1 VRALFIKE
9 LKQGRSL
16 LLFGVIMAVL
26 VAIGNPIVRRVVL
39 LYSGFSDAQLL
50 AVFFGLVLL
59 PIPPLIA
66 ILAGSGMFAGEVHG
80 GTLPLL
86 FALPISRP
94 RIWLS
99 MALAALGL
107 TVVSSLLLFGV
118 ARLLV
123 PTVFAHTPLRAYLP
137 DLICWTMFLLAAGL
151 FCSALTRSLTTGVA
165 CTVILAAVII
175 YGAIALVIYYGAPLL
190 GLPPLDV
197 ALWCLLAVPSLL
209 LLSLLPV
216 TRGELLSAPRK
227 CHALTIMLLP
237 VSLAFTIFVVCLLAR
252 AATGYDRSDIV
263 AIHSPRL
270 QGGGRHLVLRVRANP
285 AELALDRF
293 EIAATAQDT
302 YASLADDAIWPT
314 DYRDKH
320 VTTYRSNYVVALD
333 LETGGELL
341 IARDPGRYPFDR
353 GIVAAA
359 VSPDGKLV
367 AISGDEAGLT
377 WGRPSRGDQRL
388 RILDVETGDEVYAGN
403 VASNLLWSPTAKYLA
418 TASKRPGDPDT
429 ANIRVIRRDGSQPRR
444 YAFRLASW
452 SWAPNEDVIY
462 GFNREGALCRV
473 YPEGGQLEVVWS
485 PEPDSEVEERRF
497 SSSHIAPDG
506 RWIILT
512 ETISRTAEDEFGNPF
527 EEQVTPFRLVNTED
541 GRSQEIWRAPDEW
554 TALRD
559 LRWFPDGTVVALLQ
573 LKRDLA
579 AHRAPFHLLRMR
591 PGEGRF
597 FPVGW
602 QTEATYVRLL
612 VGSTTDEAFVHA
624 QWWAYPD
631 KQEPT
636 DPYVPPTLEREE
648 LTAVSMDGSARQIE
662 LPPAPGATPYAKRT
676 IGFDNQGRLIA
687 YGTSGE
693 VDFTG
698 EEILDYIEAF
708 DLDTGELTRVYP

>member
-66 ILAGSGMFAGEVHG
+66 ILASSGIFAGEVHG

-86 FALPISRP
+86 FALPLSRP

-99 MALAALGL
+99 MALAALAL
-107 TVVSSLLLFGV
+107 TVVSSLLLFGI
-118 ARLLV
+118 ARLLT

-137 DLICWTMFLLAAGL
+137 DLICWTIFLLAAGL
-151 FCSALTRSLTTGVA
+151 FCSSLTGSFMA
-165 CTVILAAVII
+165 AMAWTVILAAVMV

-197 ALWCLLAVPSLL
+197 ALWCFLAVPALL
-209 LLSLLPV
+209 LSSLLPV

-227 CHALTIMLLP
+227 WHALTIMLLP
-237 VSLAFTIFVVCLLAR
+237 VSLAFTILVVCLLAR
-252 AATGYDRSDIV
+252 AATGYDRSDII
-263 AIHSPRL
+263 AMSSPRL
-270 QGGGRHLVLRVRANP
+270 QGGGRHLVLRVHADP
-285 AELALDRF
+285 TELSLARF
-293 EIAATAQDT
+293 EVAATAEKT
-302 YASLADDAIWPT
+302 YAYSSRDPQWPT

-320 VTTYRSNYVVALD
+320 VTTYRSNYVIALD
-333 LETGGELL
+333 LETGRELL
-341 IARDPGRYPFDR
+341 VARDPMRYPFDS
-353 GIVAAA
+353 GFVAVA

-367 AISGDEAGLT
+367 AISSDEAGLT
-377 WGRPSRGDQRL
+377 WGVPSRGDQRL
-388 RILDVETGDEVYAGN
+388 RILDVETGDEVYTGN

-473 YPEGGQLEVVWS
+473 YPESGQLEVVWS

-497 SSSHIAPDG
+497 SSSDIAPDG
-506 RWIILT
+506 QWVVLMEMTKDTQQLPDGR
-512 ETISRTAEDEFGNPF
+512 TITDHCYTA
-527 EEQVTPFRLVNTED
+527 RLVSTSDGSSRLVWQSLDERAHITQTYWLED
-541 GRSQEIWRAPDEW
+541 GGAVSLAVGERDREALIGTNRVLHWRPEEPGSATVLAEIDASS
-554 TALRD
+554 
-559 LRWFPDGTVVALLQ
+559 
-573 LKRDLA
+573 
-579 AHRAPFHLLRMR
+579 
-591 PGEGRF
+591 
-597 FPVGW
+597 
-602 QTEATYVRLL
+602 VRLL
-612 VGSTTDEAFVHA
+612 MRPRSNEVVVWAVWYKRWRDEAWHSGPRIV
-624 QWWAYPD
+624 
-631 KQEPT
+631 
-636 DPYVPPTLEREE
+636 REE
-648 LTAVSMDGSARQIE
+648 VFALDSTGARRSLPLPKTWRRQSMHGMI
-662 LPPAPGATPYAKRT
+662 L
-676 IGFDNQGRLIA
+676 GFDYQSRLIA
-687 YGTSGE
+687 YSTSDETDFMGE
-693 VDFTG
+693 PM
-698 EEILDYIEAF
+698 LDYIEAF
-708 DLDTGELTRVYP
+708 DLDTGEVTRVYP